1 VRFHDCRPPAA
12 KPATNTAHARTGALR
27 IAAALAAGVIISSGA
42 GAQEIPLSSV
52 FLVSQSV
59 RLQDEQVRDTPLFE
73 RLEKALG
80 RKVLNE
86 RFAVVTGSG
95 FLVSREVGVTA
106 FHVVRPLSADQKNAY
121 ALSSFTKLLARYLI
135 PGQLSAGE
143 INRVLLEYQRAVK
156 SVETD
161 VAIRFAEGAES
172 PAPVL
177 DTSSDLDLA
186 LLRIDNAAAGPPIA
200 LRSGVDMKVGDP
212 VTAVGFPL
220 QTVLDRFLRDFKPTA
235 TNGIVSALRSDK
247 WDVQHTAAINPG
259 NSGGPLLTKDGRLAG
274 INLGTVRNANQL
286 YFALSTGRLV
296 DWLKKTGRQDMVPKE
311 GTE

>member
-1 VRFHDCRPPAA
+1 MRNPCCRLRAREPARHRA
-12 KPATNTAHARTGALR
+12 CAWTTGLR
-27 IAAALAAGVIISSGA
+27 IAALLAAGVIASSGA

-59 RLQDEQVRDTPLFE
+59 RLQAEQVRDTPLFE

-95 FLVSREVGVTA
+95 FLMSRDVGVTA
-106 FHVVRPLSADQKNAY
+106 FHVVRPLSADQKNGY
-121 ALSSFTKLLARYLI
+121 ALSSFTNFLARYLI

-143 INRVLLEYQRAVK
+143 INRILLEYQRVVR
-156 SVETD
+156 SVETE

-172 PAPVL
+172 PAPVI

-200 LRSGVDMKVGDP
+200 LRSDVDMKVGDP

-235 TNGIVSALRSDK
+235 TNGIVSALRDDK
-247 WDVQHTAAINPG
+247 WDIQHTAAINPG
-259 NSGGPLLTKDGRLAG
+259 NSGGPLLTRDGRLAG

-296 DWLKKTGRQDMVPKE
+296 DWLKKTGRQDIVPKE
-311 GTE
+311 RAE